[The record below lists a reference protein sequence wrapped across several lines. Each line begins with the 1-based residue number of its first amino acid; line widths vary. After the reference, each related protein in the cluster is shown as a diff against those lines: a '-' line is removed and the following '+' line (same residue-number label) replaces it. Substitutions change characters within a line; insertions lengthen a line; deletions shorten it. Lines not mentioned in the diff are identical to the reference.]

1 MDTVLDIA
9 ARLAARSRQATI
21 PDIPDIPGTPQR
33 KPRQVERAK
42 LADLDTGHPLMRQ
55 AVDMVRRWK
64 TRKEAGHTDASL
76 VLAGPVGTGK
86 THIARAV
93 LWSIAYNTDD
103 GKPVAPAG
111 RFYHATDLLMAMN
124 PTRGQSG
131 VTEVPRP
138 STFIGAA
145 PILVIDDVGTEQR
158 IPFIAA
164 DVYEDEIHARYFRVL
179 DYCYQFSISVVVTTN
194 LSIPQLSERI
204 GRRAWDRLSEM
215 APKGYMID
223 LSGVPS
229 WRQQASG
236 R

>member
-1 MDTVLDIA
+1 MEPIANITATVA
-9 ARLAARSRQATI
+9 ERTQ
-21 PDIPDIPGTPQR
+21 PTPSAGSYTER
-33 KPRQVERAK
+33 RVRQVARAA
-42 LADLDTGHPLMRQ
+42 LADLDTSVHPLMQR
-55 AVDMVRRWK
+55 AVDMVHGWK
-64 TRKEAGHTDASL
+64 RRKEAGYTDASL

-93 LWSIAYNTDD
+93 LWSIAYTTDD
-103 GKPVAPAG
+103 GRPVAPAG

-124 PTRGQSG
+124 PTRGSSG
-131 VTEVPRP
+131 MTEVPRP
-138 STFIGAA
+138 STFIGNA

-194 LSIPQLSERI
+194 LSLGELGLRM
-204 GRRAWDRLSEM
+204 GRRAWDRLSQM
-215 APKGYMID
+215 APKGFMID

-229 WRQQASG
+229 WRQRASG